1 MAQKFRKALELVSK
15 DDGLTEADHA
25 HLARWG
31 ANGYPE
37 DLLWEKLAT
46 DARARGML
54 PPNAIYPAI
63 IREALVMR
71 RHAESVRSG
80 TDFELR
86 ERRRQRDHL
95 LDLAKKADDLAE
107 YYEWAAAY
115 SGIASYFMRFLKPV
129 SDLQELHRKEA
140 ELLRQRAGRQPKPAA
155 RVSRQDRSK
164 GRKGLR
170 KIIAFIDLADCFQRD
185 YISEKPDY
193 ETVAVL
199 TEIAFPDRDID
210 AEYVR
215 QVLRPTTAIGRKSKS
230 RALARTKSR

>member
-31 ANGYPE
+31 ADGYPE
-37 DLLWEKLAT
+37 DPLWEKLAT
-46 DARARGML
+46 DAQARGML
-54 PPNAIYPAI
+54 PPNTIYRDI
-63 IREALVMR
+63 IGEALIMR
-71 RHAESVRSG
+71 RHAESVSSG

-86 ERRRQRDHL
+86 ERQRRREHL
-95 LDLAKKADDLAE
+95 LELAKKADDLAE
-107 YYEWAAAY
+107 YYKWAAEY

-129 SDLQELHRKEA
+129 SELQELHEKEA
-140 ELLRQRAGRQPKPAA
+140 KLLRQRAGRQPKPAA

-170 KIIAFIDLADCFQRD
+170 KIIAFIDLSDCFLRD
-185 YISEKPDY
+185 WLSEKPDY
-193 ETVAVL
+193 EAVAVL
-199 TEIAFPDRDID
+199 TEIAFPDHDIN

-215 QVLRPTTAIGRKSKS
+215 QVLRPTTVVGRSKS
-230 RALARTKSR
+230 RALARPKSR